1 MQRPAFC
8 YLEFIIFVRMDGYT
22 IIILV
27 FLVLLAGFF
36 AGIETAFANV
46 NKLSIELKKK
56 QGRATGRILASFNE
70 SPGRFLATSLV
81 GLTITVVIYSI
92 MIAGVFQPLWD
103 TLLPQSE
110 SSGILPLLMFLEILL
125 ASLILLFFGF
135 FIPRAIFRSRPESLL
150 SFFALPIS
158 LVAKPLYIL
167 GNVLASISEWMLKYL
182 FNVRISETR
191 ETFTRVD
198 VEHFIRQSQQHFSEN
213 QDLNTELF
221 ENALSL
227 AHVKIRGC
235 LIPRKEIESLEISSP
250 ISLAKEK
257 FMDTKLSKLIIY
269 ENSIDNILGYIHQLD
284 LFKSPADIRAIIHPI
299 LAVPET
305 MSAIDLLSKFNK
317 ERRSIAWV
325 VDEFGGTAGI
335 VTIEDVL
342 EEIFGEIKDEHD
354 EEEFVEKQ
362 IAEKEYIFS
371 GRLELDYLNE
381 KYGLDFPEDESET
394 LSGYVINHHETIPR
408 IKERI
413 IIDDY
418 EFDILNVTDTR
429 IEMVKMKILV

>member
-1 MQRPAFC
+1 
-8 YLEFIIFVRMDGYT
+8 MDGYT

-27 FLVLLAGFF
+27 FLILLAGFF
-36 AGIETAFANV
+36 AGIEAAFANV

-56 QGRATGRILASFNE
+56 QGRTTGKILAALNE
-70 SPGRFLATSLV
+70 HPSRLLATSLV
-81 GLTITVVIYSI
+81 GFTITIVIYSI
-92 MIAGVFQPLWD
+92 MMAGTIQPLGVVAA
-103 TLLPQSE
+103 PEIASIQ
-110 SSGILPLLMFLEILL
+110 PLVIFLEILL
-125 ASLILLFFGF
+125 ASLLILFLGY
-135 FIPRAIFRSRPESLL
+135 FIPRAIFRSRPEALL

-158 LVAKPLYIL
+158 IIAKPLYII
-167 GNVLASISEWMLKYL
+167 GNMLVSIAEWMLKYL
-182 FNVRISETR
+182 FNVRLLENR
-191 ETFTRVD
+191 ESFTRVD
-198 VEHFIRQSQQHFSEN
+198 VDHFIRQSQQHVSEN
-213 QDLNTELF
+213 QELNTELF

-235 LIPRKEIESLEISSP
+235 LIPRKEIEAMEIDSP
-250 ISLAKEK
+250 IEQARSK
-257 FMDTKLSKLIIY
+257 FMETKLSKLVIY
-269 ENSIDNILGYIHQLD
+269 EGSIDNILGYIHQLD
-284 LFKSPADIRAIIHPI
+284 MFKAPDDIKTIIHPI

-317 ERRSIAWV
+317 ERKSIAWV

-394 LSGYVINHHETIPR
+394 LSGYIINHHETIPK

-418 EFDILNVTDTR
+418 EFDVLNVTDTR
-429 IEMVKMKILV
+429 IEMVKMKILG

>member
-1 MQRPAFC
+1 
-8 YLEFIIFVRMDGYT
+8 MDGYT

-36 AGIETAFANV
+36 AGIEAAFANV

-56 QGRATGRILASFNE
+56 QGRATGKILASFNE
-70 SPGRFLATSLV
+70 NPSRFLATSLV
-81 GLTITVVIYSI
+81 GLTITLVIYSI
-92 MIAGVFQPLWD
+92 LLAGFFSPIWEASTARPENVPMPLV
-103 TLLPQSE
+103 
-110 SSGILPLLMFLEILL
+110 IFLEILL
-125 ASLILLFFGF
+125 ASLIMLFLGF
-135 FIPRAIFRSRPESLL
+135 FIPRAIFRSRPEALL

-158 LVAKPLYIL
+158 IVAKPLYII
-167 GNVLASISEWMLKYL
+167 GNVLVSISEWMLKYL
-182 FNVRISETR
+182 FNVRILETR
-191 ETFTRVD
+191 ESFTRVD
-198 VEHFIRQSQQHFSEN
+198 VEHFIRQSQQHFGEN
-213 QDLNTELF
+213 QELNTELF

-235 LIPRKEIESLEISSP
+235 LIPRKEIEALDIKSP
-250 ISLAKEK
+250 IIDARQK
-257 FMDTKLSKLIIY
+257 FMETKLSKIIIY
-269 ENSIDNILGYIHQLD
+269 DQTIDNILGYIHQLD
-284 LFKSPADIRAIIHPI
+284 MFKNPQDIAPIIHPI

-317 ERRSIAWV
+317 ERKSIAWV

-354 EEEFVEKQ
+354 VEEFVEKQ

-381 KYGLDFPEDESET
+381 KYSLDFPEDESET
-394 LSGYVINHHETIPR
+394 LSGYIINHHETIPK
-408 IKERI
+408 IKDRI
-413 IIDDY
+413 IIGDY

-429 IEMVKMKILV
+429 IEMVKMKILG

>member
-1 MQRPAFC
+1 
-8 YLEFIIFVRMDGYT
+8 MDGYT

-36 AGIETAFANV
+36 SGIEAAFANV

-56 QGRATGRILASFNE
+56 QGRTTGKILASLNE
-70 SPGRFLATSLV
+70 NPSRFLATSLV
-81 GLTITVVIYSI
+81 GFTITIVIYGI
-92 MIAGVFQPLWD
+92 LVAGVFQPALD
-103 TLLPQSE
+103 TILRKPDSASVQPFIIFIEIILATLLV
-110 SSGILPLLMFLEILL
+110 LFL
-125 ASLILLFFGF
+125 GF
-135 FIPRAIFRSRPESLL
+135 FIPRAVFRSRPETLL
-150 SFFALPIS
+150 SFFALPVSI
-158 LVAKPLYIL
+158 VAKPLYVI
-167 GNVLASISEWMLKYL
+167 GNVLASLSEWMLKYL
-182 FNVRISETR
+182 FNVRIVENGES
-191 ETFTRVD
+191 FTRVD
-198 VEHFIRQSQQHFSEN
+198 VEHFIRQSQQHFGEN
-213 QDLNTELF
+213 NQELNTELF

-235 LIPRKEIESLEISSP
+235 LIPRKEIEALEIHRPLSDARS
-250 ISLAKEK
+250 K
-257 FMDTKLSKLIIY
+257 FMDTKLSKIIIY
-269 ENSIDNILGYIHQLD
+269 EGSIDNILGYIHQLD
-284 LFKSPADIRAIIHPI
+284 MFKNPADIKSIIHPI

-317 ERRSIAWV
+317 ERKSIAWV

-381 KYGLDFPEDESET
+381 RYGLDFPEDESET
-394 LSGYVINHHETIPR
+394 LSGYIINHHETIPK

-429 IEMVKMKILV
+429 IEMVKMKMLA

>member
-1 MQRPAFC
+1 
-8 YLEFIIFVRMDGYT
+8 MDVYT
-22 IIILV
+22 LIILV

-36 AGIETAFANV
+36 AGIESAFANV

-56 QGRATGRILASFNE
+56 QGRTTGKILAGLNE
-70 SPGRFLATSLV
+70 HPSRFLATSLV
-81 GLTITVVIYSI
+81 GFTITIVIYSI
-92 MIAGVFQPLWD
+92 MMAGAIQPLGVVAA
-103 TLLPQSE
+103 PEIANMQ
-110 SSGILPLLMFLEILL
+110 PLVIFLEVLL
-125 ASLILLFFGF
+125 ASLLILFLGF
-135 FIPRAIFRSRPESLL
+135 FIPKAVFRSRPEALL

-158 LVAKPLYIL
+158 MIAKPLYII
-167 GNVLASISEWMLKYL
+167 GNVLVSIAEWMLKYL
-182 FNVRISETR
+182 FNVRLLETR
-191 ETFTRVD
+191 ESFSRVD
-198 VEHFIRQSQQHFSEN
+198 VENFIRQSQQHVSEN
-213 QDLNTELF
+213 QELNTELF

-235 LIPRKEIESLEISSP
+235 LIPRKEIEALEITSP
-250 ISLAKEK
+250 IEHARSK
-257 FMDTKLSKLIIY
+257 FMETKLSKIVIY
-269 ENSIDNILGYIHQLD
+269 EGSIDNILGYIHQLD
-284 LFKSPADIRAIIHPI
+284 LFKAPKDIQAIIHPI

-317 ERRSIAWV
+317 ERKSIAWV

-394 LSGYVINHHETIPR
+394 LSGYIINHHETIPK

-429 IEMVKMKILV
+429 IEMVKMKILG

>member
-1 MQRPAFC
+1 
-8 YLEFIIFVRMDGYT
+8 MDGYT

-27 FLVLLAGFF
+27 FLILLAGFF
-36 AGIETAFANV
+36 SGIEAAFANV

-56 QGRATGRILASFNE
+56 QGRSTGKILAGLNE
-70 SPGRFLATSLV
+70 HPSRFLATSLV
-81 GLTITVVIYSI
+81 GFTITIVIYGI
-92 MIAGVFQPLWD
+92 MVAGAFQPAWD
-103 TLLPQSE
+103 AVVGQSE
-110 SSGILPLLMFLEILL
+110 LTGIQPFVIFLEVIL
-125 ASLILLFFGF
+125 ATLIILFLGF
-135 FIPRAIFRSRPESLL
+135 FIPRAIFRSRPETLL
-150 SFFALPIS
+150 GFFALPLS
-158 LVAKPLYIL
+158 LVAKPLYVI
-167 GNVLASISEWMLKYL
+167 GNLLASIAEWMLKYL
-182 FNVRISETR
+182 FNVRLLDNGES
-191 ETFTRVD
+191 FTRVD
-198 VEHFIRQSQQHFSEN
+198 VEHFIRQSQQHFGEN
-213 QDLNTELF
+213 NQELNAELF

-235 LIPRKEIESLEISSP
+235 LIPRKEIEALEIQRP
-250 ISLAKEK
+250 INDARKK
-257 FMDTKLSKLIIY
+257 FMDTKLSKIIIY
-269 ENSIDNILGYIHQLD
+269 EGSIDNILGYIHQLD
-284 LFKSPADIRAIIHPI
+284 MFKNPEDINSIIHPI

-317 ERRSIAWV
+317 ERKSIAWV

-394 LSGYVINHHETIPR
+394 LSGYIINHHETIPK

-429 IEMVKMKILV
+429 IEMVKMKMLI

>member
-1 MQRPAFC
+1 
-8 YLEFIIFVRMDGYT
+8 MDTYT
-22 IIILV
+22 LLILAI
-27 FLVLLAGFF
+27 LVLLAGFF
-36 AGIETAFANV
+36 AGLETAFANV

-56 QGRATGRILASFNE
+56 QGRATGKILASFNDNP
-70 SPGRFLATSLV
+70 SRFLATSLL
-81 GLTITVVIYSI
+81 GLTIVLVIYGI
-92 MIAGVFQPLWD
+92 MFAGFFQPLWNQV
-103 TLLPQSE
+103 LPPQQNTN
-110 SSGILPLLMFLEILL
+110 LQPV
-125 ASLILLFFGF
+125 LLFIDVMLGTLIVLSFGF
-135 FIPRAIFRSRPESLL
+135 FIPRAIFRSRPEALL

-158 LVAKPLYIL
+158 VISKPLFVIGSL
-167 GNVLASISEWMLKYL
+167 LVSISEWILKYL
-182 FNVRISETR
+182 FNVRIVET
-191 ETFTRVD
+191 TTSFPRVD
-198 VEHFIRQSQQHFSEN
+198 VEHFIRQSQQHMTEN
-213 QDLNTELF
+213 QELNTELF

-235 LIPRKEIESLEISSP
+235 LIPRKEIEALEINSP
-250 ISLAKEK
+250 IGAAQRK
-257 FMDTKLSKLIIY
+257 FMETKLSKIIIY
-269 ENSIDNILGYIHQLD
+269 ETSIDNILGYIHQLD
-284 LFKSPADIRAIIHPI
+284 MFKSPADISAILHPI

-381 KYGLDFPEDESET
+381 KYGFDFPEDESET
-394 LSGYVINHHETIPR
+394 LSGYIINHHEKIPR
-408 IKERI
+408 LKERI

-418 EFDILNVTDTR
+418 EFDVLNVTETR
-429 IEMVKMKILV
+429 IEMVKMKVL